1 MTPISTWKKKLKY
14 STEKILEGR
23 ERFILPILI
32 LFILK
37 IVGFLWLYF
46 KLPYHQFYNE
56 NPQLIFLRFDS
67 DWYYKAARSWYSEMG
82 CWSWFPAYPILI
94 RLVGSILGK
103 YDVSAVLV
111 AFTLGLAWMP
121 LFQTIA
127 ERHISRQE
135 ALGCT
140 LLTSLFPTV
149 FLFTTVAYSEPLYL
163 FACLASWYLYTRGRY
178 LQASILS
185 AVVALTRYYGILF
198 VIPMIL
204 DRLAHRDW
212 RNIQYT
218 IIPFFTLSL
227 WLYYSYLRTGSW
239 LTLPPFALLSS
250 LLHQFTKTGN
260 LLVWIGGTSRSSITG
275 ILITFLTGSEPVA
288 WEPSLTL
295 ALVFVALVGYFT
307 LKSWDTDWR
316 LGLYSSLNLL
326 TLLAF
331 ASYMPLPRY
340 LVFTFPIWLNM
351 RTKNPATTF
360 LLGCLF
366 YLSAL
371 LLWQQLLL
379 GYLVA

>member
-1 MTPISTWKKKLKY
+1 M
-14 STEKILEGR
+14 LESR
-23 ERFILPILI
+23 TRFLAPIL
-32 LFILK
+32 LLLALK
-37 IVGFLWLYF
+37 VVGSLWLYF
-46 KLPYHQFYNE
+46 NLPQHQLYSE
-56 NPQLIFLRFDS
+56 NFHLIFYGWDS
-67 DWYYKAARSWYSEMG
+67 EWYCEAARTWYAGAG
-82 CWSWFPAYPILI
+82 CWRWFPAYPILI

-103 YDVSAVLV
+103 YDVSAALV

-127 ERHISRQE
+127 ERHMNRQE

-163 FACLASWYLYTRGRY
+163 FACLASWYLYVRKEY
-178 LQASILS
+178 LPASIL
-185 AVVALTRYYGILF
+185 AAIVALTRYYGILF
-198 VIPMIL
+198 TIPMVL
-204 DRLAHRDW
+204 DLLIRRDK
-212 RNIQYT
+212 RNLQYT
-218 IIPFFTLSL
+218 IIPFFALSL
-227 WLYYSYLRTGSW
+227 WLFYGYLRTGSW
-239 LTLPPFALLSS
+239 LTLPPFALLAN
-250 LLHQFTKTGN
+250 LLNRFVGTGN
-260 LLVWIGGTSRSSITG
+260 PLVWIGGTSSSSITG
-275 ILITFLTGSEPVA
+275 MLIGFLTGSEPVA

-316 LGLYSSLNLL
+316 LGLYSSLNFLIL
-326 TLLAF
+326 IAF
-331 ASYMPLPRY
+331 ATYSPLPRY